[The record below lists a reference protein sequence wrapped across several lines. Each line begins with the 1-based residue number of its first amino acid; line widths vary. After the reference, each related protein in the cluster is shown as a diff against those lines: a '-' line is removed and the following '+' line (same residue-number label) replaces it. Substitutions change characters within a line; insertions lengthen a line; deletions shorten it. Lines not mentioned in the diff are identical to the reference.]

1 MRTRLQRPRACDRKS
16 NMHTLLKVGRFCFA
30 ISIAFFGLQYL
41 LYGRLVG
48 GLPPVPPWTPGGRGL
63 AYLIGVAL
71 IATGLSI
78 ATLWHARLSATSL
91 GVLFLLCVVFLHALR
106 AAEVLHDGIA
116 RTRAFEPLA
125 LSGVAFALAAILP
138 LQRGYLGSPIGVNR
152 LITLARILFAL
163 CIVIFGVQHFMYAP
177 FIAFLVPSWIPGHL
191 FWAYF
196 TGGAFIAAGLSI
208 ATKIFAALAATL
220 LGIMFLLWAAVLHA
234 PRVVAQPRNGDEWT
248 SAFVALAFAGGSF
261 ILAAALSQNDS

>member
-1 MRTRLQRPRACDRKS
+1 
-16 NMHTLLKVGRFCFA
+16 MHTLLKVGRLCFA
-30 ISIAFFGLQYL
+30 TSIAFFGLQYL

-71 IATGLSI
+71 IASGLSI
-78 ATLWHARLSATSL
+78 ATSWKARLSAIAL
-91 GVLFLLCVVFLHALR
+91 GVLFLLCVVFLHALQGS
-106 AAEVLHDGIA
+106 AVVHDGIA
-116 RTRAFEPLA
+116 RTRAVEPLA
-125 LSGVAFALAAILP
+125 LSGVAFVLAGILP
-138 LQRGYLGSPIGVNR
+138 LERGSLGPNLGASK
-152 LITLARILFAL
+152 LSTLGRILFAL
-163 CIVIFGVQHFMYAP
+163 SMVVFGVQHFLYAP

-196 TGGAFIAAGLSI
+196 TGSAFIAAGLSI
-208 ATKIFAALAATL
+208 ATRIFAPLAATL
-220 LGIMFLLWAAVLHA
+220 LGIMFLLWVLVLHA

-261 ILAAALSQNDS
+261 ILAAALSRNDS

>member
-1 MRTRLQRPRACDRKS
+1 MD
-16 NMHTLLKVGRFCFA
+16 TLLKVGRFCFA

-48 GLPPVPPWTPGGRGL
+48 GLPPVPPWTPGGRVL
-63 AYLIGVAL
+63 AYLTGVVL
-71 IATGLSI
+71 IAAGVSI
-78 ATLWHARLSATSL
+78 ATLWKGRLSATAL
-91 GVLFLLCVVFLHALR
+91 GVLFVLCVVFLHALR
-106 AAEVLHDGIA
+106 ASAVLHDGIA

-125 LSGVAFALAAILP
+125 LSGVAFALAGILP
-138 LQRGYLGSPIGVNR
+138 LERGSLGPNLGANR
-152 LITLARILFAL
+152 LVTLGRILFAL
-163 CIVIFGVQHFMYAP
+163 SIVVFGVQHFMYAP

-208 ATKIFAALAATL
+208 ATRIFAALAAML
-220 LGIMFLLWAAVLHA
+220 LGIMFLLWVLALHA

-248 SAFVALAFAGGSF
+248 SAVVALAFAGGSF
-261 ILAAALSQNDS
+261 ILAAALSRNDN

>member
-1 MRTRLQRPRACDRKS
+1 MD
-16 NMHTLLKVGRFCFA
+16 TLLKVGRFCFA

-48 GLPPVPPWTPGGRGL
+48 GLPPVPPWTPGSRVL

-71 IATGLSI
+71 IAPGLSI
-78 ATLWHARLSATSL
+78 ATLWHARLSATAL
-91 GVLFLLCVVFLHALR
+91 GVLFLVCVVFLHAMR
-106 AAEVLHDGIA
+106 ASEVLHDGIA

-125 LSGVAFALAAILP
+125 LSGVAFVLAAILP
-138 LQRGYLGSPIGVNR
+138 LQRSYLGPPIGVNR
-152 LITLARILFAL
+152 LILLGRILFAL
-163 CIVIFGVQHFMYAP
+163 SLIVFGVQHFMYAP

-196 TGGAFIAAGLSI
+196 TGIALIAAGLSI
-208 ATKIFAALAATL
+208 ATKMFAPVAATL
-220 LGIMFLLWAAVLHA
+220 LGVMFVLWVLVLHA

-261 ILAAALSQNDS
+261 ILAAALSKARVRALDSESATAL